1 MASDDAGRRWMI
13 YGANGYTGRLI
24 AAEAARRG
32 LRPLV
37 AGRRRA
43 AIEPLAA
50 ALGLE
55 ARVFTLDDVDAVAA
69 ALADVDLVLHCAG
82 PFLDTNKPM
91 LKACLKSQTHYL
103 DITGEAM
110 VFERVMRWRDAF
122 VDAGIV
128 ALPGVGF
135 DVVPS
140 DCLARR
146 LKERLP
152 SAHRLTL
159 GIRLETSASPGT
171 ARTYVHAIPAGG
183 IIRERGA
190 IRLVPPAWRTRS
202 IDFGDGPEE
211 AMTIAWGDVSTAFHA
226 SGYTEIVAY
235 FQVRPWV
242 RWAFRLTRP
251 IRFVLAP
258 KALRDAVGVLA
269 ARLFRGPDAQARA
282 RNGARIWGRAEDHD
296 GRAVTMLLRGPD
308 GYQITVDAALAAV
321 DAVLAGEVEPG
332 GYTPAM
338 ALGAGF
344 LARLPGITT
353 TDVPAS
359 A

>member
-1 MASDDAGRRWMI
+1 MI

-32 LRPLV
+32 LRPIV

-43 AIEPLAA
+43 AIEPLAGE
-50 ALGLE
+50 LDLE
-55 ARVFTLDDVDAVAA
+55 ARVFSLDDVDAVAA
-69 ALADVDLVLHCAG
+69 ALADVELVLHCAG
-82 PFLDTNKPM
+82 PFIDTNKPM
-91 LKACLKSQTHYL
+91 LKACLKSHTHYL

-110 VFERVMRWRDAF
+110 VFERVIRWRDSF

-183 IIRERGA
+183 IIREDGA
-190 IRLVPPAWRTRS
+190 IKLVPPAWRTRA
-202 IDFGDGPEE
+202 IDFGDGPEQT
-211 AMTIAWGDVSTAFHA
+211 MTIAWGDVSTAYHS
-226 SGYTEIVAY
+226 SGYSEIAAY
-235 FQVRPWV
+235 FRVRPWV
-242 RWAFRLTRP
+242 IWAFRLSRP
-251 IRFVLAP
+251 IRFLLAP
-258 KALRDAVGVLA
+258 KALRDAAGRLA
-269 ARLFRGPDAQARA
+269 ARLYRGPDARARA
-282 RNGARIWGRAEDHD
+282 RNGARIWARAENRQGD
-296 GRAVTMLLRGPD
+296 AVTVLLRGPD
-308 GYQITVDAALAAV
+308 GYQLTVDAALAATA
-321 DAVLAGEVEPG
+321 AVLAGEVEPG

-338 ALGAGF
+338 ALGAAF
-344 LARLPGITT
+344 LDRLAGVSVS
-353 TDVPAS
+353 DAPA
-359 A
+359 